1 MVREI
6 LLNHLVGTVV
16 RDRDGQKL
24 GRIEELLA
32 TIELHTGGNDYVV
45 SEFHVGAYGLL
56 EAFTGGAFARR
67 LLQRFGRFARYRQ
80 FRIQWDQIDITDPER
95 PRLNVSLSELDPVG
109 EGSD

>member
-1 MVREI
+1 MVREV
-6 LLNHLVGTVV
+6 LLNDLIGTIV
-16 RDRDGQKL
+16 RDRDGQKV

-32 TIELHTGGNDYVV
+32 NIELHAEGNDYVV

-56 EAFTGGAFARR
+56 EAFTGGAFTRI

-95 PRLNVSLSELDPVG
+95 PRLSISRSELEAVG
-109 EGSD
+109 GSSD